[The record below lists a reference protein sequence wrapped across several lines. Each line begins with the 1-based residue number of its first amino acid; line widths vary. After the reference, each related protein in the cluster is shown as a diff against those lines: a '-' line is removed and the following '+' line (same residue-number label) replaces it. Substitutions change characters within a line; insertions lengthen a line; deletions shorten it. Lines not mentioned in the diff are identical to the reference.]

1 MGGAVVGNGTWVGL
15 DVHAKSVVAGLISR
29 ESGELRVLRV
39 LRVLR
44 PGNVGRWCV
53 PALM

>member
-39 LRVLR
+39 LR